1 MRTKKIA
8 VACIAAL
15 ATLLAVQSAAAQGKL
30 EGVWKVTEVN
40 YIGKRA
46 VTITAPQPSIWIFTK
61 NYLSRVEVQNDRPRP
76 DLPQK
81 GATDAQ
87 NVETSTP
94 SDAVAAIVGTYEI
107 KGMTFT
113 AEVIVGKN
121 PTNKMAPFKFFT
133 ADYKIEGDTLFITIK
148 ATDAGPLSYSATYK
162 LVRLE

>member
-1 MRTKKIA
+1 MCKRKIA
-8 VACIAAL
+8 VACMTAL

-61 NYLSRVEVQNDRPRP
+61 NYLSRVEVQNDRPRR

-81 GATDAQ
+81 SATDAQ
-87 NVETSTP
+87 KVETSTP
-94 SDAVAAIVGTYEI
+94 FDAVVAVVGTYEI
-107 KGMTFT
+107 KGTTFA
-113 AEVIVGKN
+113 AEVILGKN
-121 PTNKMAPFKFFT
+121 PINMAPFKFFT
-133 ADYKIEGDTLFITIK
+133 ADFKIEGDTLLITIK
-148 ATDAGPLSYSATYK
+148 ATDAGPLSYLAAYK